1 MVATSFRVWW
11 RMNPPQREFCSG
23 LGPDGRAVAQS
34 LKLLLSG
41 GPSIELGPL
50 FSVRFADVRFCGG
63 FREESVQG
71 FHLRTLLPASTA
83 VAEPLPCARRPA
95 RAAERGSRCPHR
107 PRLQNL
113 SLALGATPMSQSA
126 ARAGCLG
133 PSRKTPASP
142 EARCLAKNLRNARS
156 STSHGTK
163 RRDMHFSNG
172 PTCVIR
178 RVVRLPSYCFPSSA
192 ARPFSHA
199 ARTRVRIVHFGTFS
213 AKRFG
218 GERISQVFC
227 HNLRL

>member
-1 MVATSFRVWW
+1 MAVQLHKASSCFYLAAPALSWGRFFRSDSPTCAFAVD
-11 RMNPPQREFCSG
+11 SG
-23 LGPDGRAVAQS
+23 
-34 LKLLLSG
+34 K
-41 GPSIELGPL
+41 
-50 FSVRFADVRFCGG
+50 
-63 FREESVQG
+63 
-71 FHLRTLLPASTA
+71 
-83 VAEPLPCARRPA
+83 
-95 RAAERGSRCPHR
+95 SRSKVFTYGLCCPHR
-107 PRLQNL
+107 LRLRSP
-113 SLALGATPMSQSA
+113 SLAPGAPSVPQSA

-133 PSRKTPASP
+133 PSRKTPSSP

-218 GERISQVFC
+218 GECISQVFC

>member
-1 MVATSFRVWW
+1 MVATSFRVRW
-11 RMNPPQREFCSG
+11 RMTPPQREFCSG

-95 RAAERGSRCPHR
+95 CAAKR
-107 PRLQNL
+107 
-113 SLALGATPMSQSA
+113 

-133 PSRKTPASP
+133 PSRKTPSSP

-218 GERISQVFC
+218 GECISQVFC